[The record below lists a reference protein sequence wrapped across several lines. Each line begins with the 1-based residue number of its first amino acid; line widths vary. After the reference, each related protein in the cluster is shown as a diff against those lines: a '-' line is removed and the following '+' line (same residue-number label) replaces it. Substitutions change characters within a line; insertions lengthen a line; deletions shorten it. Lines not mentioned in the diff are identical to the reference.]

1 MKDQVCE
8 AKLDVWADLFHM
20 FIGIVRD
27 KPPAMSL
34 VGNSCGQSLHL
45 TRVIDI
51 DLILRSQG
59 QRCPDARVGKRPLT
73 ISIKG
78 DLDLDSAFDNCR
90 VTTSRPCAL
99 LDRW

>member
-8 AKLDVWADLFHM
+8 AKLNVRADLFHVL
-20 FIGIVRD
+20 IRVIRD

-34 VGNSCGQSLHL
+34 VSNSCSHSLHL
-45 TRVIDI
+45 ARVIDI

-59 QRCPDARVGKRPLT
+59 ERCPDACIGKRPLT

-78 DLDLDSAFDNCR
+78 DLDLDSAFD
-90 VTTSRPCAL
+90 T
-99 LDRW
+99 